1 MFEVK
6 EERPTLTLATFSHG
20 KLKKKKHK
28 KIKFLSYQQN
38 QSYNG
43 KRKRILV
50 GKTDS
55 ICYVGDNFSGEK
67 SNSSEM
73 YKHYVGVLNKNTG
86 KMQICDVEI
95 FNLHPKVPEI
105 QIKDEDISETLSLS
119 YVEQQL
125 RLTNA
130 FGTVISRR
138 QIDSYRKTVVDGT
151 ILDEAMDSILD
162 QTLNKEDLPVEG
174 AQPETPESSLLPPC
188 NVDATSPEDVYNL
201 SDIISPAEMGCL
213 SEYSQ
218 DILNFKPE
226 NLESLKRDNVY
237 CSCVLERLASLPPLG
252 SAERET
258 KACCLQYLE
267 YMVEFMQMSSRT
279 IKSKLF
285 LNSFPPIVCKQF
297 ISKFLLF
304 VRNSNGVLERQT
316 TISLRDKLLLH
327 ILILLLIIDKFSLS
341 FDNVQKELNIK
352 TMKLQMLFNY
362 IGCHIQKKKDNKN
375 VYKVVVLKTPIKVM
389 KPHKY
394 SKAFL

>member
-6 EERPTLTLATFSHG
+6 DKRPTLTIATFSHG

-28 KIKFLSYQQN
+28 KIKFLSYLQT

-67 SNSSEM
+67 SDSSEM
-73 YKHYVGVLNKNTG
+73 YKHYVGVLNKTTG

-95 FNLHPKVPEI
+95 FDLQPKFPET
-105 QIKDEDISETLSLS
+105 QTKDEDISETLGLS
-119 YVEQQL
+119 AVEQKL
-125 RLTNA
+125 MLTNA
-130 FGTVISRR
+130 FGSVTSRR
-138 QIDSYRKTVVDGT
+138 YIESYKKTIVDGT
-151 ILDEAMDSILD
+151 MLDEAMDGVLD

-188 NVDATSPEDVYNL
+188 NVDATSPEDVYNI

-213 SEYSQ
+213 HEYSQ

-226 NLESLKRDNVY
+226 DLEPLKRDNVY
-237 CSCVLERLASLPPLG
+237 CSSVLERLTSLPPLG
-252 SAERET
+252 SPARET
-258 KACCLQYLE
+258 KACYLQYLE
-267 YMVEFMQMSSRT
+267 YMVIFMQMSSRT

-285 LNSFPPIVCKQF
+285 LNSFPPIVCKEF

-304 VRNSNGVLERQT
+304 VRNSKGVLERQA
-316 TISLRDKLLLH
+316 TITLRDKLLLH
-327 ILILLLIIDKFSLS
+327 ILILLLIIDNFSLS
-341 FDNVQKELNIK
+341 FDNIQKELNIK
-352 TMKLQMLFNY
+352 TLKLQTLFNY
-362 IGCHIQKKKDNKN
+362 IGCQIQKKKDKGN
-375 VYKVVVLKTPIKVM
+375 VYKVVVLKTPLKVM
-389 KPHKY
+389 KPLKR
-394 SKAFL
+394 SKIKF